1 MCAMYL
7 HVYFRP
13 VFETGISVWDNV
25 TIPPVEKDSRR
36 DNVLILFYRE
46 IR

>member
-1 MCAMYL
+1 MYIL
-7 HVYFRP
+7 IYFRP

-25 TIPPVEKDSRR
+25 TIPLVEKSVSRR
-36 DNVLILFYRE
+36 DNVLIIFYRE